1 MLKLL
6 SYRYL
11 IVLPYVSIHQTKQ
24 MVGEVMREAA
34 FSLAE
39 VKFQTGDINQ
49 YVIQNVSS
57 AQVRIISKK
66 DNVAGINL
74 PVFECNIDGIDRYE
88 LTGIARG
95 GQQLTKMK
103 KCYLQAVKL
112 LVELASMQTSFIT
125 LDKAIKVTNR
135 RVNAIEHGQYNITY
149 SITNKLKYAI
159 INN

>member
-1 MLKLL
+1 
-6 SYRYL
+6 
-11 IVLPYVSIHQTKQ
+11 

-49 YVIQNVSS
+49 YVIQNVST
-57 AQVRIISKK
+57 AQVRITSRK

-74 PVFECNIDGIDRYE
+74 PVFESNVDGNDRYE

-95 GQQLTKMK
+95 GQQLAKMK

-112 LVELASMQTSFIT
+112 LVDLASMQTSFIT

-135 RVNAIEHGQYNITY
+135 RVNAIEHGQYNISFT
-149 SITNKLKYAI
+149 IT
-159 INN
+159 